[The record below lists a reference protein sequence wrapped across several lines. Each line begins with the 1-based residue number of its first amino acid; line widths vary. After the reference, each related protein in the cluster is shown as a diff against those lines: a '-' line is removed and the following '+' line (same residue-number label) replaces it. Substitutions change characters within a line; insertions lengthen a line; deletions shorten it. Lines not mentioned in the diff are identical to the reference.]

1 MDVQEKMQALFLA
14 YLIIYSYLCP
24 NFTGMLEK
32 HPHIR
37 KTLNVSM
44 SLMLG
49 VAILYWMY
57 RDFDFRM
64 VQHTLLHEMNWWWML
79 ASFPFRITRGQ
90 VKVPV

>member
-1 MDVQEKMQALFLA
+1 
-14 YLIIYSYLCP
+14 
-24 NFTGMLEK
+24 
-32 HPHIR
+32 
-37 KTLNVSM
+37 M

-79 ASFPFRITRGQ
+79 ASFTFWITRGQ